1 MNKSSEQ
8 RPNPSWRDTN
18 PGNRVSLFTVA
29 SILFSFIF
37 IGYGVMNLVIGKAD
51 ILIAAL
57 ALITAIYGLYGLA
70 VVVYAYQKGGRTPV
84 FAIQVGAVS
93 FLFAYVVIVS
103 MNPIVVSGL
112 GNGLIVAIGIWCN
125 WIAVIKIVKKSP
137 TSTTRKGT

>member
-125 WIAVIKIVKKSP
+125 WIAVIKIVKK
-137 TSTTRKGT
+137 

>member
-1 MNKSSEQ
+1 
-8 RPNPSWRDTN
+8 
-18 PGNRVSLFTVA
+18 
-29 SILFSFIF
+29 
-37 IGYGVMNLVIGKAD
+37 MNLVIGKAD

>member
-137 TSTTRKGT
+137 

>member
-1 MNKSSEQ
+1 
-8 RPNPSWRDTN
+8 
-18 PGNRVSLFTVA
+18 
-29 SILFSFIF
+29 
-37 IGYGVMNLVIGKAD
+37 MNLVIGKAD

-137 TSTTRKGT
+137 NSTTRKGT